1 LEEINMS
8 KKTIINL
15 DEIKSLYKN
24 YCKENKM
31 KFSETRFEKFL
42 KFLETDF
49 YDWVYE
55 NLKQF
60 DK

>member
-1 LEEINMS
+1 MN
-8 KKTIINL
+8 KKTIINS

-24 YCKENKM
+24 YCKDNKM
-31 KFSETRFEKFL
+31 EFSEARFEKFL

-60 DK
+60 DKQ

>member
-1 LEEINMS
+1 MDN

-15 DEIKSLYKN
+15 DEIQSLYKD
-24 YCKENKM
+24 YCKESKS
-31 KFSETRFEKFL
+31 KFSKPKFFKFL

-60 DK
+60 DKQ

>member
-1 LEEINMS
+1 MN
-8 KKTIINL
+8 KKTAINL
-15 DEIKSLYKN
+15 GEIKSLYKN
-24 YCKENKM
+24 YCIENKM
-31 KFSETRFEKFL
+31 KFSEAGFEKFL